1 MKEFFI
7 DTDIG
12 LDEAQKYHGRVP
24 TEDDYDLVVDADE
37 VDDDFRVWGPA
48 NMFGERELLAGVA
61 RKVFPK
67 DIYDDC
73 VYTMMEIN
81 HTSDLRT
88 AQAGPWDPDELFKNF
103 GWVEGEHY
111 MFKGNTRN
119 ALIRKKKD
127 GTWDTVARGKA
138 IHSVLLGYKKGRFT
152 GQIELDA
159 WSKKN
164 PEKQK
169 VFFDMN
175 HYAAQ
180 AYEFIAPK
188 EYKNQ
193 VMFADKYIKK
203 DHRLNDTI
211 FTTMSANK
219 YTENDTSMMG
229 YHIDAGDLNSSL
241 TCISVFK
248 VGDYKG
254 AYFIVPQHRV
264 AISVGD
270 GDVFVGDSRKQH
282 GVSEIEGPG
291 TRLSCV
297 SYCDTRMANVK

>member
-67 DIYDDC
+67 DVYDDC
-73 VYTMMEIN
+73 VKTMMEIN

-88 AQAGPWDPDELFKNF
+88 AQAGPWDPDELLKKF

-111 MFKGNTRN
+111 KFKGKTRN

-152 GQIELDA
+152 GEVELDA

-175 HYAAQ
+175 FYADSVCR
-180 AYEFIAPK
+180 
-188 EYKNQ
+188 Q
-193 VMFADKYIKK
+193 VY
-203 DHRLNDTI
+203 
-211 FTTMSANK
+211 
-219 YTENDTSMMG
+219 
-229 YHIDAGDLNSSL
+229 
-241 TCISVFK
+241 
-248 VGDYKG
+248 
-254 AYFIVPQHRV
+254 
-264 AISVGD
+264 
-270 GDVFVGDSRKQH
+270 
-282 GVSEIEGPG
+282 
-291 TRLSCV
+291 
-297 SYCDTRMANVK
+297 

>member
-12 LDEAQKYHGRVP
+12 FDESQKFHGRVP

-67 DIYDDC
+67 DVYDDC
-73 VYTMMEIN
+73 VKTMMEIN

-88 AQAGPWDPDELFKNF
+88 AQAGPWDPDELLKKF

-111 MFKGNTRN
+111 KFKGKTRN

-127 GTWDTVARGKA
+127 GTWDTVSRGKA

-152 GQIELDA
+152 GEIELDA

-169 VFFDMN
+169 TFFDMN
-175 HYAAQ
+175 FYAAKS
-180 AYEFIAPK
+180 YNFIAPK
-188 EYKNQ
+188 EYTNQ

-203 DHRLNDTI
+203 ENRLNDTI

-248 VGDYKG
+248 VGDFKG
-254 AYFIVPQHRV
+254 AYFILPQHRV